1 MFVMKKLSLLA
12 AAGLAAMTVAT
23 GAQAQDTASATPYV
37 GLTGGYHSID
47 DDGVLVTN
55 DGAIFGA
62 VAGVDV
68 PVGGRAFVGVE
79 GNFNI
84 GTSAID
90 SEYGVA
96 ARLGVN
102 VGDNAS
108 LYVRGGYQE
117 VNFDLARIS
126 GGVVTSGID
135 DTDGGYLVGLGTEF
149 GIGEGPVNV
158 RLGVDTIEFDTFR
171 ATAGVVFKF

>member
-1 MFVMKKLSLLA
+1 MTSISRLTGITLAALLA
-12 AAGLAAMTVAT
+12 SA
-23 GAQAQDTASATPYV
+23 GAQAQETASATPYV

-47 DDGVLVTN
+47 DDGILATN

-68 PVGGRAFVGVE
+68 PVGGRVFIGGE

-84 GTSAID
+84 GTGAID

-96 ARLGVN
+96 ARLGVTI
-102 VGDNAS
+102 GDNAS

-117 VNFDLARIS
+117 VNIDLARVT
-126 GGVVTSGID
+126 GGVITSGLD

-149 GIGEGPVNV
+149 GIGDGPVNI
-158 RLGVDTIEFDTFR
+158 RLGVDTIEFDSFR
-171 ATAGVVFKF
+171 ATAGLIFKF